1 MNAGHVESPRRPD
14 GLGRTLL
21 RWCAY
26 TLAGVALL
34 GAVTLTGLRVF
45 LPELGRHR
53 PQIEAWLGRVADR
66 QVEVGM
72 IDVEWRGWT
81 PVFRVEDVRLAGH
94 EAAAGTS
101 MDPDGAGV
109 DPDRVGAE
117 SDGAAAEPDGAA
129 ADPDGA
135 AAGAPA
141 DRSIRIAD
149 LRFSVDPLDLLRSGT
164 LQPRDVAVGGA
175 SFAVVRRSDGTLAV
189 GEFEGPAPAGSRGSG
204 RLVQWMQGQP
214 KVSLLA
220 SRIVW
225 IDEQRGLPPLPFD
238 GVTLH
243 LEHAG
248 DRYRISGAFEP
259 PGGGRIDFATDLG
272 GDAPT
277 PPWTGAAYVAAR
289 DVDLARLGLGGL
301 LPETEEVSGVVSGQA
316 WSTWQ
321 DGRLVEAEGTIH
333 ALSPGVVHQ
342 GSRRGLDEVGASFTV
357 ERHPEGWT
365 LALRDLAV
373 ATADGAWPVSGAGA
387 KWTPPREGREGA
399 LVVNAEFA
407 RIEDVVALAAPKGGA
422 NESPVLSTLLEAAP
436 GGAVEALRISVPVT
450 GRVELERA
458 RASGRFTKLRIGGE
472 DWPVSIHAADGRF
485 EADGQGFMTDIEA
498 GGLRLSLPDWL
509 AQPLEGEELAGALTV
524 LHSPEGFR
532 MRFAAMSDTAP
543 VGRITAEGWT
553 FMPPDERPPELSV
566 ALSLGGSRIATAR
579 ALIADGVVPEPVL
592 RWLDSAVPE
601 GAVRG
606 ARLAF
611 HGRPSKASFS
621 AGTGA
626 FEATA
631 TFAVPVLRYARDWP
645 EIRDVSVVA
654 ALDGS
659 RLDLRFDSG
668 RILESTIREAA
679 VTVEDLDAEVP
690 VARIEARIAGTSA
703 DAVRFLAESPLRARF
718 APVIDRFAIRGASA
732 IDLDLAIPLTE
743 EDRPITVDGRIALED
758 NRIDVPGLHRGLE
771 AVNGTIAVR
780 GSAVESDGITA
791 TWLGE
796 PIRAVVGAAPEAPH
810 ATRLSIDGRLTPR
823 LLAAW
828 LHGAGLVETA
838 TPGDSPL
845 LARIRGETAW
855 KAVVDVPRAG
865 DAGPAKLRIA
875 SDLAGLSL
883 DLPPP
888 FGKPGETTRRL
899 RIDGRFTSAT
909 ERIVEVRHGGVAGA
923 ALRLVRDPDTGRF
936 RLERG
941 AIRLGDEDA
950 TLPDTPGVTVHGAL
964 PGLDTGAWRAF
975 LADATA
981 HRTPGAD
988 ASWSG
993 LVQEVS
999 LDAGTVVALGARFPD
1014 TRIRAAPGDGGGWWL
1029 DLAGPRL
1036 EGAVQIP
1043 SDLETAPVTVGLE
1056 RFVLEP
1062 GSAGAG
1068 SEPPALDP
1076 SALDPRTLPALSFSA
1091 GRFVLGDVDLGRVGF
1106 TTAPTGNG
1114 MEIQRLD
1121 VRADSFAGDA
1131 TGSWSL
1137 AGKEHRTA
1145 ISMRL
1150 YGDDL
1155 GRMLGSLGFDGSA
1168 VTGGATTISLRGS
1181 WPGSPADFT
1190 LERLAGVMHFLSTD
1204 GRLTRVESGVTG
1216 RVFGLLTITS
1226 LPRRL
1231 ILDFRDLFGTGFR
1244 YDRID
1249 GNFAIEHGNA
1259 HTGDLFMESDT
1270 ARIEVVG
1277 RTGLVSEDYEKLVT
1291 VIPKISSSL
1300 PLLPVWIAEKILDRN
1315 VFDKAFSY
1323 QYTITGP
1330 WDEPAVELVRT
1341 RKRQE

>member
-1 MNAGHVESPRRPD
+1 MNAGHVGSPRRPD
-14 GLGRTLL
+14 GIGRTLL

-34 GAVTLTGLRVF
+34 GAATLTGLRVF

-53 PQIEAWLGRVADR
+53 PQIEAWLSRVADR
-66 QVEVGM
+66 QVEVGT

-81 PVFRVEDVRLAGH
+81 PVFRVGDVRLAGS
-94 EAAAGTS
+94 EAAADTS
-101 MDPDGAGV
+101 TT
-109 DPDRVGAE
+109 
-117 SDGAAAEPDGAA
+117 
-129 ADPDGA
+129 DPDGA
-135 AAGAPA
+135 APGAPA

-149 LRFSVDPLDLLRSGT
+149 LGFSVDPLDLLRSGA

-175 SFAVVRRSDGTLAV
+175 SFALVRRSDGTLAV
-189 GEFEGPAPAGSRGSG
+189 GEFEDRAPAESRGIG
-204 RLVQWMQGQP
+204 RLMRWMPGQAR
-214 KVSLLA
+214 VSLLA

-248 DRYRISGAFEP
+248 GRYRISGAFEP
-259 PGGGRIDFATDLG
+259 PGGGRIDFATDLA
-272 GDAPT
+272 GDGPA
-277 PPWTGAAYVAAR
+277 PPWTGAAYVAAH

-301 LPETEEVSGVVSGQA
+301 LPGTEEISGVVSGQA
-316 WSTWQ
+316 WSTWK
-321 DGRLVEAEGTIH
+321 DGRFVEAEGTIH

-342 GSRRGLDEVGASFTV
+342 GSRRGLDQAGASFTV

-365 LALRDLAV
+365 LAVRDLAV
-373 ATADGAWPVSGAGA
+373 ATANGAWPISGAGA

-407 RIEDVVALAAPKGGA
+407 RIEDVVALAAPKGDA
-422 NESPVLSTLLEAAP
+422 DASPALGTLFEAAP
-436 GGAVEALRISVPVT
+436 GGAVEALRVSVPVT
-450 GRVELERA
+450 ERVELERA
-458 RASGRFTKLRIGGE
+458 RASGRFTRLRIGRE
-472 DWPVSIHAADGRF
+472 DWPVSVHAASGRF
-485 EADGQGFMTDIEA
+485 EANEQGFMTEVVA
-498 GGLRLSLPDWL
+498 GGLRSSLPGWL
-509 AQPLEGEELAGALTV
+509 AQPLEGEELSGALTV
-524 LHSPEGFR
+524 THSPEGLR
-532 MRFAAMSDTAP
+532 MRFAAASETTQ
-543 VGRITAEGWT
+543 VGRVTAEGWT

-566 ALSLGGSRIATAR
+566 ALSLGGSRIAAAR

-601 GAVRG
+601 GVVRG

-611 HGRPSKASFS
+611 HGHLSETSSS

-626 FEATA
+626 LEASA
-631 TFAVPVLRYARDWP
+631 TLAVPVLRYARGWP
-645 EIRDVSVVA
+645 EITEVSAVA
-654 ALDGS
+654 ALNGS
-659 RLDLRFDSG
+659 RLDIRFDSG
-668 RILESTIREAA
+668 RILESTLREGT
-679 VTVEDLDAEVP
+679 VTIEDLGAEAP
-690 VARIEARIAGTSA
+690 VAQVEARIAGTSA

-718 APVIDRFAIRGASA
+718 APMIDRFAIRGDSA
-732 IDLDLAIPLTE
+732 IDLDLAVPLTGKG
-743 EDRPITVDGRIALED
+743 RSIAVDGRIALED
-758 NRIDVPGLHRGLE
+758 NRIDVPGLPQGLA
-771 AVNGTIAVR
+771 AVNGTIAIR
-780 GSAVESDGITA
+780 GAAVESGDLAA

-810 ATRLSIDGRLTPR
+810 ATRLSVDGRLTPR

-855 KAVVDVPRAG
+855 KATVDLPRAG

-888 FGKPGETTRRL
+888 FGKPGETTRSL
-899 RIDGRFTSAT
+899 GIEGRFTSDA
-909 ERIVEVRHGGVAGA
+909 ERIVEVRHGGLAGA

-950 TLPDTPGVTVHGAL
+950 TLPETPGVIANGSL
-964 PGLDTGAWRAF
+964 PVLDTGAWRAF

-981 HRTPGAD
+981 RHTSGAD

-993 LVQEVS
+993 LVREVS

-1043 SDLETAPVTVGLE
+1043 SDLGNAPVTVGLK

-1062 GSAGAG
+1062 DSAGAG
-1068 SEPPALDP
+1068 SEPRP
-1076 SALDPRTLPALSFSA
+1076 LDPRALPALSFSA
-1091 GRFVLGDVDLGRVGF
+1091 GRFVIGGIDLGRVSF
-1106 TTAPTGNG
+1106 ATAPSGNG
-1114 MEIQRLD
+1114 MALQRLD

-1145 ISMRL
+1145 IAMRL

-1168 VTGGATTISLRGS
+1168 VEGGATTLSLRGS
-1181 WPGSPADFT
+1181 WPGSPADFA

-1204 GRLTRVESGVTG
+1204 GRLTRIESGVTG

-1231 ILDFRDLFGTGFR
+1231 ILDFSDLFGAGFR

-1249 GNFAIEHGNA
+1249 GNFAIESGDA
-1259 HTGDLFMESDT
+1259 HTEDLFMESDT
-1270 ARIEVVG
+1270 ARIEVAG
-1277 RTGLVSEDYEKLVT
+1277 RTGLVSEDYDKRVT
-1291 VIPKISSSL
+1291 VLPKISSSL
-1300 PLLPVWIAEKILDRN
+1300 PLLGLPLLNPALLPVWAAQMLLDRN
-1315 VFDKAFSY
+1315 AFDKAFSY

-1330 WDEPAVELVRT
+1330 WDEPVVELVRT
-1341 RKRQE
+1341 RKRQEEEDKE